1 MFKSKTNFMSDRTL
15 TNWYTVKVQNNYEV
29 KVSERI
35 KLEMDRVNK
44 DIKIVIP
51 KERQVTAKK
60 GKKHVKDK
68 IIYPGYIF
76 VETLNVLDLQQIIR
90 ATTGA
95 TNILSTKE
103 DKKPIRLKVEE
114 VRKMLLAEEELLNP
128 VSEDLY
134 VKGQSVKILTGI
146 FENWVAVVDEIDAEH
161 NKIKLS
167 VSIFG
172 KKTPHEVTFDDI
184 TKV

>member
-1 MFKSKTNFMSDRTL
+1 MSNAITKGNRAD
-15 TNWYTVKVQNNYEV
+15 TNWYTVKVQNNYEQ
-29 KVSERI
+29 KVADRI
-35 KLEMDRVNK
+35 QLEMDRVNK

-60 GKKHVKDK
+60 GKKQIKDK

-76 VETLNVLDLQQIIR
+76 VETLNVADLQNIIR

-103 DKKPIRLKVEE
+103 DRKPIRLKVEE
-114 VRKMLLAEEELLNP
+114 VSKMLLAEEELLKP

-134 VKGQSVKILTGI
+134 VIGQSVKILVGI
-146 FENWVAVVDEIDAEH
+146 FEDWTAVIEDIDVDN

-172 KKTPHEVTFDDI
+172 KKTPHEVTFDQI
-184 TKV
+184 TKLK